1 MEYHIRNKKTLN
13 EGGFSK
19 LFEDEVKDKLPKIEN
34 KLKNITKPTQLNIYL
49 KKVAGGLFQIKTT
62 LRLADKELI
71 ASTQSDNPVAAVN
84 NLMDNLVLQI
94 QKELPRIRKEHLF
107 KRKRHVNR
115 IGELLAK
122 MEESKAESI
131 ESFNKTI
138 VSFIPTLKSYILNY
152 LIEQGLNKKS
162 ELTIPELI
170 NEIYLMLYNNIT
182 ERPTDDTRFLGWVF
196 SETKKWL
203 DNYLVQ
209 SANTNRKQ
217 IDIHSLAMQEL
228 SSLEQKFTM
237 DADGELVMFE
247 DLDDISYFN
256 EQMTQ
261 QDEKGEYGNLLL
273 TEENISGLNDTV
285 QKVLKSIDPKAKL
298 IYEMYWFN
306 DMTEQEIAATMGWQL
321 GEVLQTIK
329 TISKQIVSSLKS

>member
-13 EGGFSK
+13 EGGFGK

-49 KKVAGGLFQIKTT
+49 KKVAGDLFQIKTT
-62 LRLADKELI
+62 LWLADKELI

-84 NLMDNLVLQI
+84 NLMDNLALQI

-107 KRKRHVNR
+107 KRKRQVNR

-122 MEESKAESI
+122 MEESKTESI
-131 ESFNKTI
+131 ETFNKTI

-261 QDEKGEYGNLLL
+261 HYENGEYDNLLL

-306 DMTEQEIAATMGWQL
+306 DMTEHEIAATMGWQL
-321 GEVLQTIK
+321 EKVLQTIK
-329 TISKQIVSSLKS
+329 TISKQIVSSIKS

>member
-71 ASTQSDNPVAAVN
+71 ASTQSDNPVTAVN
-84 NLMDNLVLQI
+84 NLMDNLALQI

-131 ESFNKTI
+131 ETFNKTI

-152 LIEQGLNKKS
+152 LLEQGLNIKS

-217 IDIHSLAMQEL
+217 IDIHSLTMQEL
-228 SSLEQKFTM
+228 SSLEQQFTM

-261 QDEKGEYGNLLL
+261 HDEKGEYDNLLL

-306 DMTEQEIAATMGWQL
+306 DMTEHEIAATMGWQL
-321 GEVLQTIK
+321 EKVLQTIK